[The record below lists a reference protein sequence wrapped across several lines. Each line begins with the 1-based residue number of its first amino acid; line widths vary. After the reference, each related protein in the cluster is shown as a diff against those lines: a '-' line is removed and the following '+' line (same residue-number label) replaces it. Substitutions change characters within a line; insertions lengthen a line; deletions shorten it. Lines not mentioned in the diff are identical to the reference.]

1 MNISAISRTRG
12 FSLLELLLA
21 LGMFAA
27 MAAMSLPVIRYLQQ
41 QSLSVRNQAQTVE
54 SQRAALLWL
63 RQALRRAEP
72 RALAVDSASGRDV
85 LWQAD
90 ARSIRW
96 RGSLPDS
103 LRIPGSVVQALTL
116 EPQESGLALVYRI
129 HTADPTGTSEEI
141 TQENVLLKDLQ
152 RAEFAYRRFEAG
164 SRLADWQTEWPDATQ
179 MPVQVRI
186 RLWPTQAQ
194 YPLELQISLPQ
205 SAALQ
210 IASIHAGAM
219 P

>member
-1 MNISAISRTRG
+1 MSRARG
-12 FSLLELLLA
+12 FSLLELLMA
-21 LGMFAA
+21 LGIFAA
-27 MAAMSLPVIRYLQQ
+27 MAALSLPVIRYLQQ
-41 QSLSVRNQAQTVE
+41 QSLNVRAQAQRVE
-54 SQRAALLWL
+54 AQRAALSWL
-63 RQALRRAEP
+63 RQALSRAEP

-90 ARSIRW
+90 DHSVRW

-103 LRIPGSVVQALTL
+103 LRIPGSVVQALVL
-116 EPQESGLALVYRI
+116 EPQDQGLALIYKI
-129 HTADPTGTSEEI
+129 HTANSTGIAEEI
-141 TQENVLLKDLQ
+141 TQDTVLWKDLQ

-186 RLWPTQAQ
+186 RLWPARAK

-205 SAALQ
+205 SSALQ
-210 IASIHAGAM
+210 ITSINAWAM